1 MGHKLSTLLFASP
14 VSGFVIGLVLTA
26 SFSLALMAC
35 GGDAP
40 RDKNQWP
47 MSRDE
52 LAQGKEPPAASHYR
66 QYCIGCHGVDGRGNG
81 GVTGADFR
89 AATSPLLSKTDAE
102 LMASVRDGKRG
113 VTATMPAHKPV
124 LTDDQ
129 IAALITY
136 LRATFGPSTSP

>member
-1 MGHKLSTLLFASP
+1 MGRKLSTLLS
-14 VSGFVIGLVLTA
+14 VSVVPGLVLGLVLTA
-26 SFSLALMAC
+26 SFSLALVAC

-40 RDKNQWP
+40 RGKDQWP

-89 AATSPLLSKTDAE
+89 SAASPLSKTDAE

-129 IAALITY
+129 ISALIAY
-136 LRATFGPSTSP
+136 LRATFRPVTPP

>member
-1 MGHKLSTLLFASP
+1 MGHKLSTLLSASL
-14 VSGFVIGLVLTA
+14 VSGLVLSLVLTVG
-26 SFSLALMAC
+26 FSLALVAC
-35 GGDAP
+35 GGEAP
-40 RDKNQWP
+40 RGKDQWP

-89 AATSPLLSKTDAE
+89 AAGSPLLSKTDAE
-102 LMASVRDGKRG
+102 LIASVRDGKRG

-129 IAALITY
+129 ITALITY
-136 LRATFGPSTSP
+136 LRATFGPATPP